1 MLGSSLSQK
10 TMSSS
15 ETKKPK
21 TTNEKT
27 QPKYL
32 MAISTNDQKPLASLN
47 PFKLAKLLD
56 TAAKLEPIANQALRL
71 CLGAFRTSPILPV
84 YRYFV
89 TNLR

>member
-1 MLGSSLSQK
+1 
-10 TMSSS
+10 MSSP
-15 ETKKPK
+15 ETKKTK
-21 TTNEKT
+21 TITNEKT
-27 QPKYL
+27 QQSFKYL
-32 MAISTNDQKPLASLN
+32 MAISMNDQKPLASLN